1 MKVPL
6 LGGIFISCRTF
17 EKSVISRHD
26 YLLINEGDMDLQL
39 KGKTALITAASLG
52 IGRATAELLMKE
64 GCKVA
69 ICSRNKANL
78 LKTANEIKTI
88 YNIEPLWEVC
98 DINKVSDIENVV
110 KLVNNNYGDVD
121 ILVNNCGGPVPGYL
135 ESLSDESWDNAF
147 DQVLMSAV
155 RFARLVLPGMQKNN
169 WGRII
174 NITSLSVKQPV
185 DNLILSNSFRS
196 AVTAFAKTLSNQVGK
211 YNITVNNVAPGYTL
225 TARLYELAVTR
236 AKQSGESHEHVLA
249 SMANDVPMKRLARPD
264 EVASL
269 VVYLASEQ
277 AGYITGST
285 IGVDGGIIKST
296 Y

>member
-1 MKVPL
+1 
-6 LGGIFISCRTF
+6 
-17 EKSVISRHD
+17 
-26 YLLINEGDMDLQL
+26 MDLNL
-39 KGKTALITAASLG
+39 KGKTVLVTASSLG
-52 IGRATAELLMKE
+52 IGRATAEMFIKE

-69 ICSRNKANL
+69 LCARNKDNL
-78 LKTANEIKTI
+78 VKTIQEIKSL
-88 YNIEPLWEVC
+88 YNIEPLWEIC
-98 DINKVSDIENVV
+98 DINKLPDIENVV
-110 KLVNNNYGDVD
+110 KLVQSTYGDID
-121 ILVNNCGGPVPGYL
+121 ILVNNCGGPVPGFF
-135 ESLSDESWDNAF
+135 ESLKDEEWENAF

-155 RFARLVLPGMQKNN
+155 RFARLVLPGMQKKN

-211 YNITVNNVAPGYTL
+211 HNITVNNVAPGYTL
-225 TARLYELAVTR
+225 TARLYELAVSR
-236 AKQSGESHEHVLA
+236 AKLSGESHEHVLA

-269 VVYLASEQ
+269 VVYLASEY
-277 AGYITGST
+277 AGYITGTT
-285 IGVDGGIIKST
+285 IGIDGGIIKAT